1 MHCQRLHYTITS
13 RGGSAL
19 FSYKNKLIMASILN
33 TFLGIMII
41 GKTGEIMSRD
51 SVFAD
56 PGLAMVT
63 LGLFPVIGLMIMFIV
78 YIIAIFELVTTWI
91 SFITNKQAWVITHI
105 IVLTITSIIGM
116 LLYFSLLFS
125 VFVIIQIVLR
135 IVIVFDK
142 KKPDHII

>member
-1 MHCQRLHYTITS
+1 
-13 RGGSAL
+13 
-19 FSYKNKLIMASILN
+19 
-33 TFLGIMII
+33 MII